1 MIGFIFRLFFINM
14 MILNTS
20 CHQLSNVE
28 SELRNLV
35 TQSAVIQRAGM
46 VTVIKDYRDGKVV
59 LVDSIA
65 LMAIAVQ
72 LNHASEELFRGLYS
86 LEMRL
91 YYGI

>member
-1 MIGFIFRLFFINM
+1 MISLTFRLYFISM
-14 MILNTS
+14 IILNAS
-20 CHQLSNVE
+20 CHRLSNVE

-35 TQSAVIQRAGM
+35 TQPAVIQRVGM
-46 VTVIKDYRDGKVV
+46 VSVIKDYRDGKVV
-59 LVDSIA
+59 LVESIA
-65 LMAIAVQ
+65 LMAITSQ